1 MSRFLKLQFS
11 TASILIATFIVSLI
25 FAVEFYEARAI
36 AKINANMDQS
46 IAGSMII
53 DFLKQNGDRWP
64 TQWEDLKPYFL
75 ARSKSANKEEA
86 WTDYKKSVRI
96 DFSIDTE
103 ILRARCLAGDQGL
116 LVVQTNLDPKGY
128 EKKRNPNLRIYEYL
142 CQPNKKP

>member
-11 TASILIATFIVSLI
+11 TASILIAIFIVSLI
-25 FAVEFYEARAI
+25 FVVEFYEARSI
-36 AKINANMDQS
+36 AKINANVDQS

-64 TQWEDLKPYFL
+64 TQWEDLKPYYL

-86 WTDYKKSVRI
+86 WTAYKKRVRI

-116 LVVQTNLDPKGY
+116 LVVQTNIDPKGH
-128 EKKRNPNLRIYEYL
+128 EKQRNPNLRIYEYL